1 MVSLRYFSKPSFLL
15 VKRKN
20 LSSSVYWNRNLQE
33 VAVQLYTP
41 MKCNKNLN
49 LGKEILWASF
59 LPASTLIH
67 TLKSII
73 TQKDEI
79 QNIGI
84 IDQNLHCI
92 RASFQKKLHI
102 KASPL
107 WYVVAELGPHLG
119 MYANTAEPTAR
130 NVVLGIKISKLQ
142 RCSNGKKY
150 LHQITAA
157 KHEHFLPIKAWL
169 YHGSI

>member
-1 MVSLRYFSKPSFLL
+1 M
-15 VKRKN
+15 
-20 LSSSVYWNRNLQE
+20 
-33 VAVQLYTP
+33 AVQSTGIEIYKRWQYSIYTP

-49 LGKEILWASF
+49 LGKEIVWASF

-84 IDQNLHCI
+84 IEQNVHYI
-92 RASFQKKLHI
+92 RASFQKKLHV

-107 WYVVAELGPHLG
+107 WYVVAELGPHSG
-119 MYANTAEPTAR
+119 RMYANTAEPTSR

-142 RCSNGKKY
+142 RCSNGKN
-150 LHQITAA
+150 T
-157 KHEHFLPIKAWL
+157 
-169 YHGSI
+169 SIRSQLQNTNISYQSKLDCSTDPYRMMTTTWN